1 MVSEKYLQLGSM
13 YQGCRCAIKLMKP
26 SSSTIENCW
35 LSNAIIFIIFSLIAF
50 DRWSLI
56 FHQLS
61 INDSCLF
68 IAATFFSFSLTEMT
82 EPLSDTFC
90 ASLFP
95 WLFYTRHG
103 VVFFF
108 NGCEEGMCYMLF
120 LLPTLVLSIFL
131 LQIRHLAKVSL
142 LSCIWNNVRTNEPE
156 IVAISSI
163 NLKNALKNL
172 ALPFLEISIV
182 FSYKE

>member
-1 MVSEKYLQLGSM
+1 MVSVKYLQLGSM

-82 EPLSDTFC
+82 EPLSDAFC
-90 ASLFP
+90 APLFP

-103 VVFFF
+103 VVFFLMVVKR
-108 NGCEEGMCYMLF
+108 GCAICF
-120 LLPTLVLSIFL
+120 FSF
-131 LQIRHLAKVSL
+131 QL
-142 LSCIWNNVRTNEPE
+142 LSSRSFYCR
-156 IVAISSI
+156 
-163 NLKNALKNL
+163 
-172 ALPFLEISIV
+172 
-182 FSYKE
+182 